1 MAKIIFS
8 IFCLLSLSF
17 LTGCGSSSPINYYV
31 LSSPSTS
38 PPAGTSPIIGVGT
51 VTIPE
56 YLNRENMVFNSE
68 ENALFIADSDRWAEP
83 LQKGIQRV
91 LAMNLASLLDTQNIR
106 LHPWARSAA
115 PDYSISVNVLR
126 LDANDKEATLAA
138 EWQIIQTTEQQPRSR
153 NIKQI
158 SQSFIGN
165 QPDADDIAA
174 AYSVLLFQLSETIAA
189 AIEAELREP

>member
-38 PPAGTSPIIGVGT
+38 PPTGTSPIIGVGA

-115 PDYSISVNVLR
+115 PDYSIGINILR
-126 LDANDKEATLAA
+126 LDANDEEATLAA
-138 EWQIIQTTEQQPRSR
+138 EWQIIQTAEQQPRTR
-153 NIKQI
+153 NIKQM
-158 SQSFIGN
+158 SQSFAGN
-165 QPDADDIAA
+165 EPDADDIAA
-174 AYSVLLFQLSETIAA
+174 AYSVLLFQLSETIAT

>member
-1 MAKIIFS
+1 M
-8 IFCLLSLSF
+8 
-17 LTGCGSSSPINYYV
+17 
-31 LSSPSTS
+31 
-38 PPAGTSPIIGVGT
+38 
-51 VTIPE
+51 TIPE

-115 PDYSISVNVLR
+115 PDYSIGINILR
-126 LDANDKEATLAA
+126 LDANDEEATLAA
-138 EWQIIQTTEQQPRSR
+138 EWQIIQTAEQQPRTR
-153 NIKQI
+153 NIKQM
-158 SQSFIGN
+158 SQSFAGN
-165 QPDADDIAA
+165 EPDADDIAA
-174 AYSVLLFQLSETIAA
+174 AYSVLLFQLSETIAT

>member
-1 MAKIIFS
+1 MAKIIFT

-38 PPAGTSPIIGVGT
+38 PPAGTSPIIGVGA

-115 PDYSISVNVLR
+115 PDYSIGINILR

-138 EWQIIQTTEQQPRSR
+138 EWQIIQTAEQHPRTR

-158 SQSFIGN
+158 SQSFAGN
-165 QPDADDIAA
+165 EPDADDIAA
-174 AYSVLLFQLSETIAA
+174 AYSVLLFQLSETIAT

>member
-1 MAKIIFS
+1 MAKIIFT

-38 PPAGTSPIIGVGT
+38 PPAGTSPIIGVGA

-115 PDYSISVNVLR
+115 PDYSIGINILR
-126 LDANDKEATLAA
+126 LDANDEEATLAA
-138 EWQIIQTTEQQPRSR
+138 EWQIIQTAEQQPRTR
-153 NIKQI
+153 NIKQM
-158 SQSFIGN
+158 SQSFAGN
-165 QPDADDIAA
+165 EPDADDIAA
-174 AYSVLLFQLSETIAA
+174 AYSVLLFQLSETIAT
-189 AIEAELREP
+189 AIEEELHEP

>member
-1 MAKIIFS
+1 MTKIIFS
-8 IFCLLSLSF
+8 LFCLLSLSF

-38 PPAGTSPIIGVGT
+38 PPAGTSPIIGVGA

-106 LHPWARSAA
+106 LHPWARNAA
-115 PDYSISVNVLR
+115 PDYSVSINILR
-126 LDANDKEATLAA
+126 LDADDKEATLAA
-138 EWQIIQTTEQQPRSR
+138 EWQITQTAEKKPRTQ

-158 SQSFIGN
+158 SQSFPGGG
-165 QPDADDIAA
+165 PDADDIAA
-174 AYSVLLFQLSETIAA
+174 AYSALLFQLSETIAA
-189 AIEAELREP
+189 AIEAEPRER

>member
-1 MAKIIFS
+1 M
-8 IFCLLSLSF
+8 
-17 LTGCGSSSPINYYV
+17 
-31 LSSPSTS
+31 
-38 PPAGTSPIIGVGT
+38 
-51 VTIPE
+51 TIPE

>member
-1 MAKIIFS
+1 MAKIIFT

-38 PPAGTSPIIGVGT
+38 PPAGTSPIIGVGA

-115 PDYSISVNVLR
+115 PDYSIGINILR
-126 LDANDKEATLAA
+126 LDANDEEATLAA
-138 EWQIIQTTEQQPRSR
+138 EWQIIQTAEQQPRTR
-153 NIKQI
+153 NIKQM
-158 SQSFIGN
+158 SQSFAGN
-165 QPDADDIAA
+165 EPDADDIAA
-174 AYSVLLFQLSETIAA
+174 AYSVLLFQLSETIAT